1 MHLVLFEKIVLY
13 IIYTLGVGVLL
24 FIKSLSLK
32 IHFNQYN
39 CKDGWVMMIA
49 DNKHQLKVCTNKMAW
64 KWQNIVRQIKH
75 WFYDKRVG
83 YREFTRF
90 ALQVLTRSI
99 DERLVCGQRPPP
111 DSWPSTAASA
121 LTVYMH
127 AQPTS

>member
-39 CKDGWVMMIA
+39 CKDEWVMMIA

-83 YREFTRF
+83 
-90 ALQVLTRSI
+90 
-99 DERLVCGQRPPP
+99 
-111 DSWPSTAASA
+111 
-121 LTVYMH
+121 
-127 AQPTS
+127 